1 MQIYHAAARRRK
13 KYYTKQFSTIG
24 KSGSR
29 SGMVGRNQL
38 LGLAG
43 VMSSCSLTKLLPQNT
58 QPIFA
63 VKFDSLRK

>member
-1 MQIYHAAARRRK
+1 MHIYHAAARRRK

-24 KSGSR
+24 KSWSR

-43 VMSSCSLTKLLPQNT
+43 VMSSCSLTKLLPQYT